1 MGAPPA
7 HYHDP
12 WGYREPGDEDGF
24 DDLDDLDEGVEYAQH
39 PPPPAHPMHQHPEY
53 RPDDG
58 GEVYGLI
65 DDFDDLD

>member
-1 MGAPPA
+1 
-7 HYHDP
+7 
-12 WGYREPGDEDGF
+12 
-24 DDLDDLDEGVEYAQH
+24 VEYAQH